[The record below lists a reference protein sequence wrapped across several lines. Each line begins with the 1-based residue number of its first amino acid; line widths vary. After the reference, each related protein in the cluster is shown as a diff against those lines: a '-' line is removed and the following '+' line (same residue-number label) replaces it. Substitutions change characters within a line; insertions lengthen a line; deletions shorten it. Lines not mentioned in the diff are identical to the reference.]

1 MAILKH
7 ITSKNAD
14 YGEAQRYLMF
24 QYDEAAM
31 KPVLDESGRMIP
43 REEYYLDGIPLLF
56 PTIEEA
62 TLLALDAMVCVALA
76 VPAAVF
82 FPFFRCLVCLLILA
96 FLPEFLQD
104 SPFCLLCVF
113 CRLSRCFSTGFLCCL
128 MQKTACSFLKELG
141 FLQTGISLMHSTAC
155 PVHRIPEGAS
165 RNGPACGTFSF
176 SAYLLRCLL
185 FFPRRSPPFFWSTAG
200 ASIS

>member
-1 MAILKH
+1 MRNIIWTA
-7 ITSKNAD
+7 
-14 YGEAQRYLMF
+14 YLCF
-24 QYDEAAM
+24 SNNRRSHT
-31 KPVLDESGRMIP
+31 PCFRRNGLCGFGCSR
-43 REEYYLDGIPLLF
+43 RCFLS
-56 PTIEEA
+56 
-62 TLLALDAMVCVALA
+62 
-76 VPAAVF
+76 
-82 FPFFRCLVCLLILA
+82 FFRCLVCLLILA

>member
-1 MAILKH
+1 M
-7 ITSKNAD
+7 
-14 YGEAQRYLMF
+14 
-24 QYDEAAM
+24 
-31 KPVLDESGRMIP
+31 
-43 REEYYLDGIPLLF
+43 
-56 PTIEEA
+56 
-62 TLLALDAMVCVALA
+62 
-76 VPAAVF
+76 
-82 FPFFRCLVCLLILA
+82 ILA

-185 FFPRRSPPFFWSTAG
+185 FFPRRSPPFFWSSAG
-200 ASIS
+200 ASISKKISTSYLRTYGFIYFTVTIFHKIFSRGSPSFSYIANRNAGSIRSTIHVAALDVPIHSLVRK

>member
-82 FPFFRCLVCLLILA
+82 FPFSLPGMPFDIGVSARISA
-96 FLPEFLQD
+96 GFPFLPSLR
-104 SPFCLLCVF
+104 F